1 MAGNDIS
8 QIRVGTDRI
17 GIIGLKQA
25 LSELAAMA
33 EMMSEEDIKRHLVEN
48 LGKKNYISP
57 NARDRYENAFYR
69 EFCVFTGRTVE
80 KELSLGV
87 IEIKVLGQGCARCDQ
102 LERDV
107 MAIVSEMK
115 IPADVDHVRDLKA
128 IAAYGVLGSPGL
140 VIDGAVKA
148 VGTVPGKA
156 KIKAWIS
163 EAAEKFKTGSK

>member
-8 QIRVGTDRI
+8 QIKVGTDRI

-33 EMMSEEDIKRHLVEN
+33 ETMSEEDIKKRLMEN
-48 LGKKNYISP
+48 LEKKNYISP
-57 NARDRYENAFYR
+57 GARERYEKAFYR
-69 EFCVFTGRTVE
+69 EFCVFTGKPVE
-80 KELSLGV
+80 TDQNPGV
-87 IEIKVLGQGCARCDQ
+87 IEIKVLGQGCSRCDQ

-107 MAIVSEMK
+107 LDIVSEMK
-115 IPADVDHVRDLKA
+115 IPADVDHVRDIKA

-163 EAAEKFKTGSK
+163 EAAEKHKTG

>member
-8 QIRVGTDRI
+8 QIKVGTDRI

-33 EMMSEEDIKRHLVEN
+33 ETMSEEDIKKRLMEN
-48 LGKKNYISP
+48 LEKKNYISP
-57 NARDRYENAFYR
+57 SARERYEKAFYR
-69 EFCVFTGRTVE
+69 EFCAFSGKPVE
-80 KELSLGV
+80 TEQASGV
-87 IEIKVLGQGCARCDQ
+87 IEIKVLGQGCNRCDQ

-107 MAIVSEMK
+107 LDIVSEMK
-115 IPADVDHVRDLKA
+115 IPADVDHVRDIKA

-163 EAAEKFKTGSK
+163 EAAEKHKTG